1 MVKAIKKLTG
11 MAYNFELQW
20 DGFHCRENKSLNEKA
35 QAYCESIWMSTFF
48 KGKQNVPTVYLNTT
62 KYSECKQVFYPRFFP
77 QLFYHLDM
85 NRSPV
90 QCILLLGGHEAYR
103 YTGKMFW
110 PYQKEVFWRSYK
122 LHSLHTIIRRVTLP
136 ESIYFNSYFF
146 LNCSWFP

>member
-1 MVKAIKKLTG
+1 MVFTAEKISHLMKKPKHIVR
-11 MAYNFELQW
+11 AFECQH
-20 DGFHCRENKSLNEKA
+20 FS
-35 QAYCESIWMSTFF
+35 

-103 YTGKMFW
+103 YTGKMF
-110 PYQKEVFWRSYK
+110 
-122 LHSLHTIIRRVTLP
+122 
-136 ESIYFNSYFF
+136 
-146 LNCSWFP
+146 